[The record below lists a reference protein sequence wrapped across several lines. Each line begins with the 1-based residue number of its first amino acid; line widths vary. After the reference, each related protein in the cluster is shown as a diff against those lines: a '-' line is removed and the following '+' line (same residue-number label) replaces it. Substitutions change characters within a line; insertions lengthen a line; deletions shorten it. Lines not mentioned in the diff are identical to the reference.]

1 MRYTV
6 RCRTCCFSRGS
17 VKQLQDR
24 YREYCPKCE
33 MPRPSNLLYYNL
45 YELLEYMEVNEYL
58 SKESMLHNFLKWGF
72 ELTKGNIFKLYLDV
86 ERYDQVGDEN
96 FTKHLKTYMKGL
108 RSKLN
113 VKYEDDYIWVK
124 VN

>member
-1 MRYTV
+1 MYT
-6 RCRTCCFSRGS
+6 CNQCGTGMIM
-17 VKQLQDR
+17 QLQDR

-33 MPRPSNLLYYNL
+33 MPRPSSLMYYNL

-58 SKESMLHNFLKWGF
+58 SKESMLHNFLKWEF
-72 ELTKGNIFKLYLDV
+72 ELTEGRIFKLHLDV
-86 ERYDQVGDEN
+86 ERYDQIGDEN
-96 FTKHLKTYMKGL
+96 FTKQLETYMKGIRL
-108 RSKLN
+108 KLN